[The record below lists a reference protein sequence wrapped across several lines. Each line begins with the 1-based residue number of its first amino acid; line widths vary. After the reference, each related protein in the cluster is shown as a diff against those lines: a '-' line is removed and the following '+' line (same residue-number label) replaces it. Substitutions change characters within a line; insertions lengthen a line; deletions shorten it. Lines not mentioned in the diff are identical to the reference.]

1 MANGFYLRGGMLL
14 AKILTVYAMN
24 ETTPSIDLPPWLR
37 DQGVVLQW
45 AEPWMWTTPVMPEE
59 ERVFKGSSE
68 KRRAE
73 FRAGRH
79 CARRV
84 LQALGME
91 EEHVILRGPEGEPVW
106 PVGVSGSISHT
117 AGACLAMGARQKHM
131 VAVGVDVEKH
141 RPLKPGVFER
151 MATSAEQVRL
161 GLLAAGAGGVC
172 FDAVLFSIKEAV
184 YKAYFPVA
192 RQWLGFMDVDVELDA
207 ATQRFVCR
215 IITTDRQHVA
225 CMDGIAGYY
234 GLSTDHIMALAFLP
248 TR

>member
-1 MANGFYLRGGMLL
+1 MATGFCLRGGMLP

-24 ETTPSIDLPPWLR
+24 ETTPAIDLPPWLR

-91 EEHVILRGPEGEPVW
+91 EEHAIVRGPEGEPVW
-106 PVGVSGSISHT
+106 PVRVSGSISHT
-117 AGACLAMGARQKHM
+117 AGACLAVGVQQKNM
-131 VAVGVDVEKH
+131 VAIGVDVEKNQ
-141 RPLKPGVFER
+141 PLKPGVFER
-151 MATSAEQVRL
+151 IATPAEQVKL
-161 GLLAAGAGGVC
+161 GLLATSVDSVC
-172 FDAVLFSIKEAV
+172 LDTVLFSIKEAV

-207 ATQRFVCR
+207 AAQRFVCR

-234 GLSTDHIMALAFLP
+234 GLSADHIMALAFIT